1 MRSAQ
6 GLLPAS
12 VTAIA
17 ILFLT
22 GCNMTS
28 PSATYTGTVTDPAG
42 DALSD
47 SRAAVSPDLV
57 GATINISGSSLTL
70 TISFAP
76 GTLSQSDT
84 VWQASLDTDENP
96 ATGCPGIDS
105 NHHDASLLGVDY
117 FIQGVD
123 PQGSTEAKVFQV
135 DASCSLTLVG
145 TATVTFPSATQA
157 QVTVPLSQLG
167 GGDGRMKFQVTVA
180 QWVSA
185 TVQTVILD
193 YMPNVGL
200 PVGVVR

>member
-1 MRSAQ
+1 
-6 GLLPAS
+6 
-12 VTAIA
+12 
-17 ILFLT
+17 
-22 GCNMTS
+22 MTS
-28 PSATYTGTVTDPAG
+28 PSVTYTGSVSDPAG

-47 SRAAVSPDLV
+47 ARVAVSPDLV

-84 VWQASLDTDENP
+84 FWEAELDTDENP

-105 NHHDASLLGVDY
+105 NHNDASLLGVDY
-117 FIQGVD
+117 LIQGVD
-123 PQGSTEAKVFQV
+123 PRGSTEAQV
-135 DASCSLTLVG
+135 MQDDASCFLTQVG
-145 TATVTFPSATQA
+145 TATVTFPSATQT

-167 GGDGRMKFQVTVA
+167 GGDGRMKFKITVS

-185 TVQTVILD
+185 IAQTGILD

-200 PVGVVR
+200 PAGVVQ